1 TTSGSLEV
9 VGDNDWFKIV
19 VTNVGVLAVETN
31 GSLDTD
37 ITLYNASGYQ
47 IAFDDNSGSGNN
59 AKIEKKVSSGTY
71 YVKVNHHDSSGTGNY
86 LLVSQFVADDHGDTK
101 ETATSIN
108 PNSNTTGS
116 LEIVGDND
124 WFKIVVTNVGVLAVE
139 TNGSLDTDITLYNAG
154 GTQVAFDD
162 NSGSGNNAKIEKK
175 VSSGTYYVKVNHHDS
190 SGTGNYLLV
199 SQFVAGDH
207 GDTKETATSISPNS
221 NTTGSLEIVG
231 DNDWFKI
238 VVTNAGRLV
247 VETNGSL
254 DTDITLY
261 NAGGYQIAS
270 DDNSGSG
277 NNAKIAK
284 KVSSGT
290 YYVKVKH
297 HDSSGTGN
305 YLFVSQ
311 FIADDHGDTKE
322 TATLIAQTKVLTL
335 AESRRYEPF
344 ERTVPESI
352 GFAGDEDWFKI
363 VTTDIGN
370 LTVKTTGSTDTG
382 ITLYDENNNEVPL
395 DGNSTTR
402 ISGGTYSS
410 TKGWPHTYY
419 VRVKH
424 RNPSG
429 TGDYSLVVKIV
440 SDVGGYNY
448 ATAEKIQPNST
459 IHAAL
464 NFDNDQDYFEIN
476 ITSAGTL
483 TVGTLTVSPKTNKDA
498 TDTYG
503 YLYRKEDLTSLTS
516 VDKLSSEGD
525 TVNWIGANNNIHNDG
540 SNRNFRIIKQVTPGI
555 YYVRVRGYYNE
566 FSGPD
571 TNHLQTGE
579 YKFYSQFV
587 ADDHGSTKETATFI
601 DKTTEEL
608 SKTVTVPGRI
618 GFAGDEDWFK
628 IVTTDVGNLTVKTTG
643 STDTVVTLY
652 DKNNNEVPLDGN
664 STTRISGERVYS
676 PTRGWPQHTYYVRVK
691 HRHSSG
697 TGDYSLVVKL
707 AFDVGGDIYARATTI
722 QPNSTIQAAI
732 NFATDQDY
740 FKIVL
745 PYAGTLTV
753 GTTGTTNT
761 YGHLYNEKDLVSLT
775 YEDYRDW
782 NRTWLTSNNNI
793 YNDASDTNF
802 RIIKYLTAGTYYVR
816 VRCYAQEFSS
826 VAGAA
831 AGEYTLYSQFD
842 DHGNSRSTATSINPN
857 SETEGHFE
865 RAGDEDFFKIV
876 ISHSATLTLKTT
888 GSTDTVGTLLD

>member
-1 TTSGSLEV
+1 DDHGSGKRTATSINPNSTTPGSLEV

-19 VTNVGVLAVETN
+19 VTNEGILAVETN
-31 GSLDTD
+31 GSLDID

-59 AKIEKKVSSGTY
+59 AKIVKKVSSGTY
-71 YVKVNHHDSSGTGNY
+71 YAKVKHHHSSKTGNY
-86 LLVSQFVADDHGDTK
+86 SFVVRLTPEDHGDTK
-101 ETATSIN
+101 AKATSIDL
-108 PNSNTTGS
+108 NSTTSGS
-116 LEIVGDND
+116 LEVVGDND
-124 WFKIVVTNVGVLAVE
+124 WFKIVVTNAGALVVE
-139 TNGSLDTDITLYNAG
+139 TTGSLDTDITLYNAG

-175 VSSGTYYVKVNHHDS
+175 VSSGTYYVKVNHHNS

-199 SQFVAGDH
+199 SQF
-207 GDTKETATSISPNS
+207 
-221 NTTGSLEIVG
+221 
-231 DNDWFKI
+231 
-238 VVTNAGRLV
+238 
-247 VETNGSL
+247 
-254 DTDITLY
+254 
-261 NAGGYQIAS
+261 
-270 DDNSGSG
+270 
-277 NNAKIAK
+277 
-284 KVSSGT
+284 
-290 YYVKVKH
+290 
-297 HDSSGTGN
+297 
-305 YLFVSQ
+305 
-311 FIADDHGDTKE
+311 IADDHSSTKE

-335 AESRRYEPF
+335 AESQRYEPF
-344 ERTVPESI
+344 ERTVPGSI
-352 GFAGDEDWFKI
+352 DFAGDEDWFKI

-370 LTVKTTGSTDTG
+370 LTVETTGSTDTG

-464 NFDNDQDYFEIN
+464 NFDDDQDYFEIN

-503 YLYRKEDLTSLTS
+503 FLYRKEDLTSLTS

-525 TVNWIGANNNIHNDG
+525 TVNWIGANNNIYNDG

-608 SKTVTVPGRI
+608 DKTVIVPGRI
-618 GFAGDEDWFK
+618 DFTGDEDWFK

-652 DKNNNEVPLDGN
+652 DKNSNEVPLDN
-664 STTRISGERVYS
+664 NFTTRISGGRVYS
-676 PTRGWPQHTYYVRVK
+676 PEEGWRWPHTYYVRVK

-697 TGDYSLVVKL
+697 TGSYSLVVRL
-707 AFDVGGDIYARATTI
+707 EFDVGGHVYQSATTI

-732 NFATDQDY
+732 NFASDQDY

-753 GTTGTTNT
+753 GTTGATADT
-761 YGHLYNEKDLVSLT
+761 YGYVYNVKDLVSLT
-775 YEDYRDW
+775 YEDYTDW
-782 NRTWLTSNNNI
+782 NFTWLISNHNI
-793 YNDASDTNF
+793 YNDSSDINF
-802 RIIKYLTAGTYYVR
+802 RIITHLTAGTYYVR
-816 VRCYAQEFSS
+816 VRCWAQAFSDS
-826 VAGAA
+826 SYDPIKT
-831 AGEYTLYSQFD
+831 GEYTLYSQFD
-842 DHGNSRSTATSINPN
+842 DHSNSRSTATSINPN

-888 GSTDTVGTLLD
+888 GSTDTVGTLLDASGNEIAQNDNANGSLGSNFRISRSVTAGTYYVKVKHRNRAATGEYTLVSSL

>member
-1 TTSGSLEV
+1 
-9 VGDNDWFKIV
+9 
-19 VTNVGVLAVETN
+19 
-31 GSLDTD
+31 
-37 ITLYNASGYQ
+37 
-47 IAFDDNSGSGNN
+47 
-59 AKIEKKVSSGTY
+59 
-71 YVKVNHHDSSGTGNY
+71 
-86 LLVSQFVADDHGDTK
+86 
-101 ETATSIN
+101 
-108 PNSNTTGS
+108 
-116 LEIVGDND
+116 
-124 WFKIVVTNVGVLAVE
+124 
-139 TNGSLDTDITLYNAG
+139 
-154 GTQVAFDD
+154 
-162 NSGSGNNAKIEKK
+162 
-175 VSSGTYYVKVNHHDS
+175 
-190 SGTGNYLLV
+190 
-199 SQFVAGDH
+199 
-207 GDTKETATSISPNS
+207 
-221 NTTGSLEIVG
+221 
-231 DNDWFKI
+231 
-238 VVTNAGRLV
+238 
-247 VETNGSL
+247 
-254 DTDITLY
+254 
-261 NAGGYQIAS
+261 
-270 DDNSGSG
+270 
-277 NNAKIAK
+277 
-284 KVSSGT
+284 
-290 YYVKVKH
+290 
-297 HDSSGTGN
+297 
-305 YLFVSQ
+305 
-311 FIADDHGDTKE
+311 
-322 TATLIAQTKVLTL
+322 
-335 AESRRYEPF
+335 
-344 ERTVPESI
+344 
-352 GFAGDEDWFKI
+352 
-363 VTTDIGN
+363 
-370 LTVKTTGSTDTG
+370 TTGSTDTG

-464 NFDNDQDYFEIN
+464 NFDDDQDYFEIN

-503 YLYRKEDLTSLTS
+503 FLYRKEDLTSLTS

-525 TVNWIGANNNIHNDG
+525 TVNWIGANNNIYNDG

-601 DKTTEEL
+601 DKTVVEEL
-608 SKTVTVPGRI
+608 SKTATVPGRI
-618 GFAGDEDWFK
+618 DFAGDEDWFK
-628 IVTTDVGNLTVKTTG
+628 IVTTYDTGSLTVKTTG

-652 DKNNNEVPLDGN
+652 DQNDNEVPLDGN
-664 STTRISGERVYS
+664 STTRILGGTSSSTEGS
-676 PTRGWPQHTYYVRVK
+676 HTYYVRVK
-691 HRHSSG
+691 HRNSSG

-707 AFDVGGDIYARATTI
+707 AFDVGGDIYATATTI

-816 VRCYAQEFSS
+816 VRSYYQPY
-826 VAGAA
+826 GADKDHLKT
-831 AGEYTLYSQFD
+831 GEYTLYSQFS

-857 SETEGHFE
+857 STTEGRFE

-888 GSTDTVGTLLD
+888 GSTDTVGT